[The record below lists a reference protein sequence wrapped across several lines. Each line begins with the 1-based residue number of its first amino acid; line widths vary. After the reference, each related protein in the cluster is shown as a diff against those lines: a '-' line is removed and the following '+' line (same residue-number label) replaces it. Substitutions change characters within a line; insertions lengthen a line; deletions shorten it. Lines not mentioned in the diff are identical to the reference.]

1 MEQIFKNYR
10 DSLNYAEIQDEVNK
24 LVDKSQSA
32 INQELKKKLFSF
44 IDLTFLSITDTYGSI
59 RRVVE
64 RVNQVK
70 HKFDLDNVAGVCVYP
85 RFVETVRTTLTDD
98 DVRVVSVT
106 GGFPASQTLLEVKKL
121 ETELAIN
128 SGADEVDMVIS
139 VGEFLDGNY
148 DLVYNEVKE
157 LKQISSDRRLKVIL
171 ETGTLND
178 FLLIYKAAI
187 LAMEAGADF
196 VKTSTGKEKVGATP
210 EAAYVMALAIKDY
223 FQRTGR
229 RVGLKPAGGVSVSD
243 KAAIY
248 YTIVDQVLGQ
258 QWLVPDLFRIG
269 SSGLANKLLKELGFV
284 QEDFFK
290 SVPKGY

>member
-157 LKQISSDRRLKVIL
+157 LKQLSSDRRLKVIL